1 MLTNRDIEILIYIQS
16 KGKIVKY
23 GNDPHPYDIPE
34 LNELVNQNLLMRSD
48 HTMPAPQGDHP
59 PTGNAYTLTKRGDQI
74 VKDWKKSNAED
85 QESKQLAEKTYSAAK
100 ISIVIA
106 VLSLISSLILS
117 ILSLIF

>member
-34 LNELVNQNLLMRSD
+34 LDELVNHNLLMRRD
-48 HTMPAPQGDHP
+48 HTMPAPKGDHS

-117 ILSLIF
+117 ILSLIL

>member
-34 LNELVNQNLLMRSD
+34 LNELTKLNLLTCTD
-48 HTMPAPQGDHP
+48 HTMPAPKGDHP

-74 VKDWKKSNAED
+74 VKDWGKSNAED
-85 QESKQLAEKTYSAAK
+85 QESKQLAKKTYSAAK